1 MNRQI
6 SITSNYIDN
15 KSKLYFS
22 KKELTK
28 ILQYYSFGVSKGR
41 WKDYSIQFEINT
53 AYFHIYKNFSE
64 KPLLSIFK
72 KKEKRKKTCNYQL
85 SYGYNNL
92 NFNEKLEN
100 LFIYLNR
107 KNIKL
112 IK

>member
-72 KKEKRKKTCNYQL
+72 KKT
-85 SYGYNNL
+85 NNI
-92 NFNEKLEN
+92 NFRRIFSRRFRLKI
-100 LFIYLNR
+100 IYFF
-107 KNIKL
+107 KIFF
-112 IK
+112 